1 MRQINLISVHHTTL
15 EHMEITTGK
24 PKSLNVDDL
33 FEFEKDILVV
43 WKGFGQMFVFVI
55 QVPNATTPQHGYHPL
70 QCDKEGP

>member
-1 MRQINLISVHHTTL
+1 
-15 EHMEITTGK
+15 METTTGK

-55 QVPNATTPQHGYHPL
+55 QLPNAATPQHGYHPL